1 MPGLCLFARGRL
13 GTNGQRW
20 AVSWKAEAK
29 GLSKR
34 KLGSGKAALIQPAL
48 SLCSPHAG
56 VRKPCFHMG
65 CPAWALGWKQGGFS
79 MGCTCFGEGFQVLF
93 LFSLVHPSRGQ
104 QEVPWAPIA
113 LPWVLLQSTC
123 AWCWGELSPIPFRSP
138 ALGHLQIVS
147 SFAGLCRGSLG
158 L

>member
-1 MPGLCLFARGRL
+1 MAGLCLFARGRL

-48 SLCSPHAG
+48 SLCSLHAG

-65 CPAWALGWKQGGFS
+65 
-79 MGCTCFGEGFQVLF
+79 
-93 LFSLVHPSRGQ
+93 
-104 QEVPWAPIA
+104 A
-113 LPWVLLQSTC
+113 LPGLWGGSKRVFPWGAPVLGRVS
-123 AWCWGELSPIPFRSP
+123 R
-138 ALGHLQIVS
+138 S
-147 SFAGLCRGSLG
+147 SFSFPWCIPAEGSRRCPGHPLVSHG
-158 L
+158 CCFRAPVPGAVVSPSGPQPSGPQPWGTFK